1 MSLFN
6 LAAGFNPTNS
16 QQTDIKNY
24 HIWQVF
30 LSQFYPRFPIFR
42 LRNYLQAT
50 FLLQSG
56 LQSQPK
62 QLEHPT

>member
-1 MSLFN
+1 MPLFN
-6 LAAGFNPTNS
+6 LAARFNTTNYR
-16 QQTDIKNY
+16 QTDIKNY

-30 LSQFYPRFPIFR
+30 LSQLYRRFPIFR

-62 QLEHPT
+62 QFVVFN

>member
-1 MSLFN
+1 MPLFN
-6 LAAGFNPTNS
+6 LAARFNPTNS
-16 QQTDIKNY
+16 RQADIENY

-30 LSQFYPRFPIFR
+30 LSQFYRRFSVFR

-50 FLLQSG
+50 LLLQSG

-62 QLEHPT
+62 QFVVFN